1 MSVSVPK
8 VLEHSDESVEET
20 RELVLRGENLTHFE
34 EDCARRLK
42 ALQLLSLSQN
52 KFSKLTHFHYFVAL
66 QEVHRLCS
74 LHCNYQ
80 ILAAIVVCS

>member
-52 KFSKLTHFHYFVAL
+52 KFS
-66 QEVHRLCS
+66 
-74 LHCNYQ
+74 N
-80 ILAAIVVCS
+80 